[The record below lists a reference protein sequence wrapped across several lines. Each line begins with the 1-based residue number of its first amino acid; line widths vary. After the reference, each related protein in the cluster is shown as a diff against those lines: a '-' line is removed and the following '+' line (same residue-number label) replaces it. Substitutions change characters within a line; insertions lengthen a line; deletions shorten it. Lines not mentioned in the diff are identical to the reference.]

1 MFLKYVFGT
10 SDHHKMI
17 SAIVKVHFIRGSP
30 KPKYYLDYRKFNF
43 YFSSGL
49 SRQLDSTFCFIKENE
64 NYKELY
70 EFSRFPRA
78 LINLLNILAFFK
90 EVTTVPLRKPYFSDK
105 DNFSN

>member
-1 MFLKYVFGT
+1 
-10 SDHHKMI
+10 MI
-17 SAIVKVHFIRGSP
+17 SAIVKLHFIRGSP
-30 KPKYYLDYRKFNF
+30 KTKYYLDYRKFNF

-49 SRQLDSTFCFIKENE
+49 SRFNFCFIKENE

-105 DNFSN
+105 ENFSN